1 MPEVDHTAAVT
12 KPILEVWDF
21 VKEMDNWAPLLTG
34 YQRHEKINDDESIWF
49 VKGELGGMTRVAE
62 FHVKVTEWAAPDRV
76 TFVMRGLHEPV
87 TGAGEFFAQQLGD
100 GVPAA
105 KAPEQAPG
113 WFVRTQRRVVRW
125 MVERIFGKVP
135 ERVEVVDETGP
146 RCSLNFKLAVTAG
159 GATGPVVNL
168 LLTPIL
174 RPVVED
180 LANRIAAGIESRG
193 GQAAVT

>member
-1 MPEVDHTAAVT
+1 MPEVDHTATVA

-62 FHVKVTEWAAPDRV
+62 FHVQVTEWAAPDRV

-87 TGAGEFFAQQLGD
+87 TGVGEFFAQQLGD
-100 GVPAA
+100 GAPAA
-105 KAPEQAPG
+105 KGPEQLPG
-113 WFVRTQRRVVRW
+113 WFVRTQRRVARW
-125 MVERIFGKVP
+125 FVERIFGKAP
-135 ERVEVVDETGP
+135 ERAEVVDETGA
-146 RCSLNFKLAVTAG
+146 RCSLKFKLAVTAG

-180 LANRIAAGIESRG
+180 LANRIAAGIESEG
-193 GQAAVT
+193 GQAAVM